1 MYAERWL
8 MLAGVWC
15 LYFSFGL
22 AVTGLAPLVSVIVDD
37 LKMSHTAMGGVLGA
51 WQLVYVFSAV
61 PCGALLDRLGPRRAL
76 FIGALLVA
84 ASSLARS
91 LATDQFTLFLAVA
104 LLGLGGPIVSAG
116 APKVVSLWFH
126 GRERGFAMGLYITGP
141 TLGGVLALSL
151 TNSLLMPWLDGDWRG
166 VLQLWAAVAAV
177 GAGIWLLVS
186 AHPSSR
192 AMEKRLAA
200 EPRQTQRRVLGDL
213 LKLPQVR
220 LVLAMSVGIFM
231 FNHALNNWL
240 PELLRVGGM
249 SAALAGYWAAIPTA
263 VGVFGALL
271 IPRHATPERRF
282 PILFALCL
290 AAAVASLCLHAD
302 VGPILL
308 TGLVLQ
314 GFVRGGLTII
324 LVLTLVEMPGVEE
337 RYAGTASGLFFSA
350 AEVGGVAGPLTLG
363 ILFDVTGGFTAGLY
377 LLTSITILL
386 AFSVLFLRRLCQRYE
401 EANIA

>member
-1 MYAERWL
+1 

-22 AVTGLAPLVSVIVDD
+22 TVTGLAPLVSVIVDD
-37 LKMSHTAMGGVLGA
+37 LSMSHTAMGSVLGA

-61 PCGALLDRLGPRRAL
+61 PCGALIDRLGPRRAL
-76 FIGALLVA
+76 FIGALLVV
-84 ASSLARS
+84 ASSLGRS
-91 LATDQFTLFLAVA
+91 LATDHLTLFLAVA

-213 LKLPQVR
+213 LKLPHVR
-220 LVLAMSVGIFM
+220 LVLAMSLGIFM

-249 SAALAGYWAAIPTA
+249 SAAVAGYWAAIPTA
-263 VGVFGALL
+263 VGVIGALL

-282 PILFALCL
+282 PILFALCI
-290 AAAVASLCLHAD
+290 AAGVASLCLHAGM
-302 VGPILL
+302 GPFLL

-324 LVLTLVEMPGVEE
+324 LVLTLVEMPGVQE

-363 ILFDVTGGFTAGLY
+363 ILYDVTGGFTAGLY
-377 LLTSITILL
+377 LLTSITVLL
-386 AFSVLFLRRLCQRYE
+386 VFSVLYLRRPSERHRQP
-401 EANIA
+401 NSG

>member
-1 MYAERWL
+1 

-22 AVTGLAPLVSVIVDD
+22 TVTGLAPLVAVIIVD
-37 LKMSHTAMGGVLGA
+37 LNMSYTAMGSVLGA
-51 WQLVYVFSAV
+51 WQLVYIFSSV
-61 PCGALLDRLGPRRAL
+61 PCGVLLDRLGPRRAL
-76 FIGALLVA
+76 FIGGILVA
-84 ASSLARS
+84 ASSLGRS
-91 LATDQFTLFLAVA
+91 MASDHLTLFLAVG

-126 GRERGFAMGLYITGP
+126 GRERGLAMGLYITGP

-151 TNSLLMPWLDGDWRG
+151 SNSFLMPWLDNDWRA

-177 GAGIWLLVS
+177 GAGIWLVVS

-192 AMEKRLAA
+192 AMEKQLAA
-200 EPRQTQRRVLGDL
+200 EPRQSQLRVLGDL
-213 LKLPQVR
+213 LKLPHVR
-220 LVLAMSVGIFM
+220 LVLAMGPGIFM

-249 SAALAGYWAAIPTA
+249 SAAAAGYWSAIPTA
-263 VGVFGALL
+263 VGVCGALL

-282 PILFALCL
+282 PILVALCI
-290 AAAVASLCLHAD
+290 AAAVASLCLHSGVA
-302 VGPILL
+302 PILL
-308 TGLVLQ
+308 FGLVLQ

-324 LVLTLVEMPGVEE
+324 LVLTLVEMPGVQE

-363 ILFDVTGGFTAGLY
+363 ILYDVTGGFTAGLF
-377 LLTSITILL
+377 LLTGIAATLTL
-386 AFSVLFLRRLCQRYE
+386 AVLGLRRLTEGYQE
-401 EANIA
+401 KT